1 MITKARLLLIG
12 LVLGFTP
19 FPALAQQ
26 KDEPVGWPYRPKT
39 PDHAVPMPVTPD
51 EAKKAAPKK
60 ATTQPERADPEA
72 QAADPGRS
80 SSPSSRAPSPAPA
93 NAGDIAPLERF
104 LLPVRPLDFRFE
116 EDRIALNRSEA
127 DQLSR
132 LAQRLR
138 AANDKIL
145 ITSRTGSISQD
156 DDDRAQALERALA
169 RALAEG
175 VGIDRITLEAI
186 SDPARNKGMAPQG
199 APIDQEAHVAIRVDD
214 HQTPP
219 QP

>member
-1 MITKARLLLIG
+1 MIG
-12 LVLGFTP
+12 LMLGFTP

-26 KDEPVGWPYRPKT
+26 KDEPVGWPYRPKS

-51 EAKKAAPKK
+51 EAKKAAPKPRK
-60 ATTQPERADPEA
+60 DQPDPET

-80 SSPSSRAPSPAPA
+80 SSPAPAPSPAK
-93 NAGDIAPLERF
+93 AGDIAPLERF

-138 AANDKIL
+138 AAKDKII

-156 DDDRAQALERALA
+156 DDDRAQALEHALA
-169 RALAEG
+169 RALAVRAFLLREG

-186 SDPARNKGMAPQG
+186 SDPARNKGTALQG

-214 HQTPP
+214 HQPP
-219 QP
+219 SRP